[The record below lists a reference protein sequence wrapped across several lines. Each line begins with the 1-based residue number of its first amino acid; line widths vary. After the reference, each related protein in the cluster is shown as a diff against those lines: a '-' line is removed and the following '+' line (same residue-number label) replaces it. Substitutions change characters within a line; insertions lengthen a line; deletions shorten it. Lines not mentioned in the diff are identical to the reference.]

1 MSERN
6 KQRRERLVGLIAALE
21 KVNTVRERGE
31 TEDHETIEALFDNP
45 SKRLAVY
52 GSLAPG
58 EVNHHVIEAV
68 RGSWQVGFVRGAVKM
83 KGWGSHV
90 GFPGMTWVPSSD
102 HCVPVVL
109 FTSAE
114 LPQHWDRLDQFE
126 GADYVRV
133 LVLVEGVNDA
143 AVVAN
148 LYQIRAQPV

>member
-6 KQRRERLVGLIAALE
+6 KQRRERLVGLIATLE
-21 KVNTVRERGE
+21 KVNTDRERGE
-31 TEDHETIEALFDNP
+31 TEDHEVIEALFDNP

-58 EVNHHVIEAV
+58 EVNHHVIETLA
-68 RGSWQVGFVRGAVKM
+68 GIWEDGFVRGKVHM

-90 GFPGMTWVPSSD
+90 GFPGLTWLPTSSERVPTR
-102 HCVPVVL
+102 L

-126 GADYVRV
+126 GADYVRI
-133 LVLVEGVNDA
+133 LVLVEGADDA

-148 LYQIRAQPV
+148 LYQIRA